1 MNKLLHKKI
10 LVAPLDWGLGHA
22 TRCIPIIK
30 HLKALDC
37 EVIIAGTP
45 TQGKL
50 LKQQFPQNLF
60 LPISGY
66 NITYTKH
73 RSLLPVKMLAQ
84 LPKIFSSIKK
94 EHRWLQKIIQQHK
107 IDVVI
112 SDNRYGLY
120 SNLVPC
126 YFITHQLQVITANK
140 WMDKL
145 ARIINYRYINRFT
158 ACWVPDEKEEPS
170 LAEKLSHPETM
181 PKIPVHYIGP
191 LSRFEKGETREIK
204 YTWMMILSGPEPQR
218 TLLEMKFL
226 LSAGS
231 MQGEVL
237 LVRGKPGSE
246 EKIPVPG
253 NCTVYNHLPT
263 EEMLHAIQSSEYI
276 ISRCGYTTV
285 MEMFSLQKKCIFI
298 PTPGQTEQEYL
309 AKHLMNQQWCYTF
322 LQHQPFIE
330 NIEKARTF
338 NFIQPH
344 IKPNQFYDVLA
355 ALSGEL

>member
-1 MNKLLHKKI
+1 MNNLLHKKI
-10 LVAPLDWGLGHA
+10 LVAPLDWGLGDA

-37 EVIIAGTP
+37 EVIIACTP

-60 LPISGY
+60 LPIFGY

-73 RSLLPVKMLAQ
+73 RSMLPFKMLAQ
-84 LPKIFSSIKK
+84 IPKIFSSIKK
-94 EHRWLQKIIQQHK
+94 EHRWLQKIIHQHK
-107 IDVVI
+107 IDAVI

-120 SNLVPC
+120 SKHVPC
-126 YFITHQLQVITANK
+126 YFITHQLQVLTANK
-140 WMDKL
+140 WMDTF
-145 ARIINYRYINRFT
+145 AQIINYKYINRFT

-170 LAEKLSHPETM
+170 LAGKLSHPGIL
-181 PKIPVHYIGP
+181 PKIPLHYIGP
-191 LSRFEKGETREIK
+191 LSRFEKGETQEKK

-231 MQGEVL
+231 MQDEVL
-237 LVRGKPGSE
+237 LVRGKPGSVE
-246 EKIPVPG
+246 NIPVPG
-253 NCTVYNHLPT
+253 NCIVYNHLPT
-263 EEMLHAIQSSEYI
+263 EDMLLAIQSSEYI

-309 AKHLMNQQWCYTF
+309 AKHLMKKQWCYTF
-322 LQHQPFIE
+322 LQHQPFLE

-338 NFIQPH
+338 NFTQPN
-344 IKPNQFYDVLA
+344 IKPNQFEHVLSDI
-355 ALSGEL
+355 LGKI